1 MAPCCPG
8 LHPVPAD
15 PRLVALGSA
24 IREARNEVGL
34 SQEALAAE
42 TGIDRSYFGHVERGV
57 KNPSYLLID
66 RIAGGLGLTVPELIQ
81 RALTRDD

>member
-8 LHPVPAD
+8 PQLVPAD

-24 IREARNEVGL
+24 IRAARNEAGL

-81 RALTRDD
+81 RALTSDD

>member
-1 MAPCCPG
+1 M
-8 LHPVPAD
+8 PAD
-15 PRLVALGSA
+15 PRLAALGRA
-24 IREARNEVGL
+24 IREARNEAGL

-57 KNPSYLLID
+57 KNPSYLLMV

>member
-1 MAPCCPG
+1 LAPCCPG
-8 LHPVPAD
+8 PHPVTAD

-66 RIAGGLGLTVPELIQ
+66 KIAGGLGLTVPELIQ
-81 RALTRDD
+81 RAITGAD